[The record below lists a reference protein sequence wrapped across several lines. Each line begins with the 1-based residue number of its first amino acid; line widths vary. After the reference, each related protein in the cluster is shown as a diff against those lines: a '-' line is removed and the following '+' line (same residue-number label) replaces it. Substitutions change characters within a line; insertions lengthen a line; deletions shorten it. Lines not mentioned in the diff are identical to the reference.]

1 MRCFFIYEDYKMDDY
16 VLMLNSKGECVPYDV
31 NQQHFLSYE
40 YLFNVLKPKCSF
52 DEFKYDLRFKLN
64 TVAGTV
70 FEPSNTPIISRNN
83 THYLNTFKSY
93 SPTTDKHQQVD
104 LTPLN
109 ALFERLFPV
118 VEEREIVL
126 NWISHLIQYPYEKPS
141 FHLMLIGEQGTGKG
155 TLANSLL
162 APLISNQL
170 VSINNYSQL
179 TNRFSDILADNLL
192 IVLDDCKRGNHHTTT
207 ALKSLLTE
215 KRVYIER
222 KGQQGRMVNTY
233 SRFILNSNDKLPIPI
248 EHNDRRWFVPQ
259 YMNHVVD
266 RKETQQFISSF
277 IKWLESNI
285 DCVYWFFM
293 DRDIS
298 QFNHNDCPSTATK
311 LLLQDKSTPALVD
324 YLNDYISDIYP
335 YFSMSEINN
344 YLKRQ
349 SVSYTQ
355 ADLKAALEAIGY
367 ESKQVRGKNI
377 IGKPR
382 LCVPVGIDTT
392 TITYPESSIF

>member
-1 MRCFFIYEDYKMDDY
+1 MMNNRGD
-16 VLMLNSKGECVPYDV
+16 CVPYDV
-31 NQQHFLSYE
+31 RQQHFLSYE

-52 DEFKYDLRFKLN
+52 DEFKYNLRFKLP
-64 TVAGTV
+64 TVAGTT
-70 FEPSNTPIISRNN
+70 FEPCNTPIVSHNN

-93 SPTTDKHQQVD
+93 SPTTDKHQQAD
-104 LTPLN
+104 LTPLH
-109 ALFERLFPV
+109 ALFERLFPI

-126 NWISHLIQYPYEKPS
+126 NWISHLIQRPYEKPTY
-141 FHLMLIGEQGTGKG
+141 HLLLTGEQGTGKG
-155 TLANSLL
+155 TLCSSLIS
-162 APLISNQL
+162 PLINNQL
-170 VSINNYSQL
+170 VSINSYSQL
-179 TNRFSDILADNLL
+179 TGRFSDILADNLL
-192 IVLDDCKRGNHHTTT
+192 IVLDDCRRGSHNTAT

-222 KGQQGRMVNTY
+222 KGLQGKMVNTY

-248 EHNDRRWFVPQ
+248 ESNDRRWFIPQ
-259 YMNHVVD
+259 YMNHSVD
-266 RKETQQFISSF
+266 RKETQAFISSF
-277 IKWLESNI
+277 IKWLESNV
-285 DCVYWFFM
+285 DNVYWYFTN
-293 DRDIS
+293 RDIS
-298 QFNHNDCPSTATK
+298 SFNPNDCVSTATK
-311 LLLQDKSTPALVD
+311 EALQDKSMPALVD
-324 YLNDYISDIYP
+324 YLSDYINDIYP
-335 YFSMSEINN
+335 YFSMSDINS

-355 ADLKAALEAIGY
+355 GDLKTALDTIGY

>member
-1 MRCFFIYEDYKMDDY
+1 MDNY
-16 VLMLNSKGECVPYDV
+16 VLMLDNKGFCVPYDV
-31 NQQHFLSYE
+31 KQQHFLSWE
-40 YLFNVLKPKCSF
+40 YLFNVIKPKLSF
-52 DEFKYDLRFKLN
+52 EEFKADLRLKLP

-70 FEPSNTPIISRNN
+70 FEPCNTPIISHHN

-104 LTPLN
+104 LTPLH
-109 ALFERLFPV
+109 ALFERLFPI
-118 VEEREIVL
+118 ESEREVVL
-126 NWISHLIQYPYEKPS
+126 DWIGHLIQLPYEKPS

-155 TLANSLL
+155 TLCNALI

-179 TNRFSDILADNLL
+179 IGRFSDVLADNLL
-192 IVLDDCKRGNHHTTT
+192 IVLDDCRRGSHNTAT

-215 KRVYIER
+215 KRVFVER
-222 KGQQGRMVNTY
+222 KGLQGKMVNTY
-233 SRFILNSNDKLPIPI
+233 SRFVLNSNDKLPIPI
-248 EHNDRRWFVPQ
+248 ESNDRRWFIPQ
-259 YMNHVVD
+259 YMNHSVD
-266 RKETQQFISSF
+266 RKETQAFISSF
-277 IKWLESNI
+277 IKWLESNV
-285 DCVYWFFM
+285 DNVYWYFTN
-293 DRDIS
+293 RDIS
-298 QFNHNDCPSTATK
+298 SFNPNDCVSTATK
-311 LLLQDKSTPALVD
+311 EALQDKSMPALVD
-324 YLNDYISDIYP
+324 YLSDYINGIYP
-335 YFSMSEINN
+335 YFTMSDINN

-355 ADLKAALEAIGY
+355 GDLKTALDTIGY

>member
-1 MRCFFIYEDYKMDDY
+1 MRIIKMDDY
-16 VLMLNSKGECVPYDV
+16 VLMLNNKGDCIPYDV
-31 NQQHFLSYE
+31 KQQHFLSWE

-52 DEFKYDLRFKLN
+52 EEFKYDLRFKLP

-70 FEPSNTPIISRNN
+70 FEPCNTPIISHNN

-93 SPTTDKHQQVD
+93 SPTTDKHQQAD
-104 LTPLN
+104 LTPLH

-126 NWISHLIQYPYEKPS
+126 NWISHLIQRPFEKPS
-141 FHLMLIGEQGTGKG
+141 FHLMLTGEQGTGKG

-179 TNRFSDILADNLL
+179 TGRFSDILADNLL
-192 IVLDDCKRGNHHTTT
+192 IILDDCKRGNHNTAT

-222 KGQQGRMVNTY
+222 KGLQGRMVNTY

-248 EHNDRRWFVPQ
+248 EYNDRRWFVPQ

-266 RKETQQFISSF
+266 RKETQAFISSF
-277 IKWLESNI
+277 IKWLGSNI

-293 DRDIS
+293 ARDIS
-298 QFNHNDCPSTATK
+298 QFNPNDCPTTATK
-311 LLLQDKSTPALVD
+311 LLLQDKSTPSIVE
-324 YLNDYISDIYP
+324 YIQDYIASVWP
-335 YFSMSEINN
+335 YFSKAEMNT
-344 YLKRQ
+344 YLKQQ

-355 ADLKAALEAIGY
+355 SELSDAIAAIGY
-367 ESKQVRGKNI
+367 ECKQIRVKNERYRICIPKDIEPTI
-377 IGKPR
+377 I
-382 LCVPVGIDTT
+382 D
-392 TITYPESSIF
+392 YPKMVLF